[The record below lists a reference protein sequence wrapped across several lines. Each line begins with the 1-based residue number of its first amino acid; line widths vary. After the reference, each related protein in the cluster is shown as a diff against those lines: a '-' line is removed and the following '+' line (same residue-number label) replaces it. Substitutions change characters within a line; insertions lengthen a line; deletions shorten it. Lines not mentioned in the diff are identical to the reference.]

1 MNSTT
6 IITKKNEEENY
17 PAHYPSEA
25 FSNNKSICIRNNLLQ
40 KGAIG
45 GEMHW
50 TGAQREK
57 RLVMHFSMMQNPHV
71 SCNTSTEEG
80 HLSRHVLTSHL
91 TPTRCLWASPWHVQK
106 GQILPCRV
114 LGSLDHLIKWVGQQA
129 DDRWGT
135 NPRMKREMCPI
146 WGTPLQGRK
155 KLGSVYFSSDLFLPP
170 FKRRKHLLQSYPPGI
185 SQWSHPIQKRKH

>member
-1 MNSTT
+1 MKKKTT
-6 IITKKNEEENY
+6 QLIIPLKRFPITSQY
-17 PAHYPSEA
+17 ASEII
-25 FSNNKSICIRNNLLQ
+25 FYK

-146 WGTPLQGRK
+146 RGTPLQGRK

-170 FKRRKHLLQSYPPGI
+170 FKRRKHFLQSYPPGI
-185 SQWSHPIQKRKH
+185 SQWPHPIQKRKH